1 MTVPTV
7 WLKQKNR
14 KWLHYMQNIKKYIKS
29 LLFNQLLIHISDV
42 VDEYIY
48 VFDI

>member
-1 MTVPTV
+1 MAT
-7 WLKQKNR
+7 LNAK
-14 KWLHYMQNIKKYIKS
+14 YKKTHIKS